1 MVHVITSAML
11 RKVFVTVGLP
21 LEPTAMS
28 ACTVSL
34 SMRTSTVARSM
45 PALQKAN
52 IHQSETFTQ

>member
-1 MVHVITSAML
+1 ML

-21 LEPTAMS
+21 REPTAMS

-45 PALQKAN
+45 PALQKAKM
-52 IHQSETFTQ
+52 HQSETYMQ